1 MNHHFTRWNCNFA
14 RHSPFS
20 NKPWC
25 FDFGIA
31 DDQIHLEVKRWS
43 FPPSLDRASGS
54 TAWFFKASVGRMDST
69 DETWKC
75 MEIYGTCM
83 EHVNRKLFPSFSLS
97 DPTIFTPIL
106 GARNVGSLRPEGT
119 LAALV
124 VHGQEPQAEAED
136 SYPRPLYLKMW
147 KATFC
152 KDQHSGG
159 FGGSFCFHA
168 IN

>member
-1 MNHHFTRWNCNFA
+1 MEMYGA
-14 RHSPFS
+14 
-20 NKPWC
+20 
-25 FDFGIA
+25 
-31 DDQIHLEVKRWS
+31 
-43 FPPSLDRASGS
+43 
-54 TAWFFKASVGRMDST
+54 
-69 DETWKC
+69 C
-75 MEIYGTCM
+75 MEHVIM
-83 EHVNRKLFPSFSLS
+83 EHVNRKLVPSFSLS

-136 SYPRPLYLKMW
+136 SYPRPSYLKMW

-168 IN
+168 IH